1 LPTNIVGHN
10 AAPYNR
16 RNNIVAPGV
25 RMVGDAR
32 APWPEYFMALREIE
46 FGKLTFLVVE
56 DQEYVRSLIVQLL
69 KRLGVGRVLE
79 EADGAAAL
87 TLLQSTTPD
96 FVLCDIK
103 MDPVDG
109 LEFLREVRLGNGS
122 VGNSQLPVVFLTSDS
137 ERGTVLAAME
147 NDVDGYLI
155 KPVSLSDLKTKIVTV
170 LNKRR
175 TVSWGKPAS

>member
-1 LPTNIVGHN
+1 
-10 AAPYNR
+10 
-16 RNNIVAPGV
+16 
-25 RMVGDAR
+25 
-32 APWPEYFMALREIE
+32 MAQREIE
-46 FGKLTFLVVE
+46 FSKLTFLVVE

-69 KRLGVGRVLE
+69 KRLGVGQVLE
-79 EADGAAAL
+79 EADGASAL

-109 LEFLREVRLGNGS
+109 LEFLREVRLGSGS

-155 KPVSLSDLKTKIVTV
+155 KPVSLNDLKSKIISV

-175 TVSWGKPAS
+175 TMSWGKTTA